1 MCKNNGSIDILIG
14 MLKRRDKELEEAHAR
29 IEELKKESAFA
40 NGLVHGNQL
49 DYAKGINVMD
59 LHDQAHAC
67 CADAI
72 YLADWLIA
80 MANENWSAF
89 RSIVEAIAG
98 INKDLVYSMDGSV
111 DPLEYA
117 VNEIRDATKIGYGD
131 EVSNFIACLYFG
143 MDTFLIEDLDN
154 RIPSI

>member
-80 MANENWSAF
+80 MADNDWLMF
-89 RSIVEAIAG
+89 RS
-98 INKDLVYSMDGSV
+98 LVMSITKIDRDKIPGCV
-111 DPLEYA
+111 DLEYI
-117 VNEIRDATKIGYGD
+117 VNQIRDATGVGYGD
-131 EVSNFIACLYFG
+131 EVTHFLARLYLG
-143 MDTFLIEDLDN
+143 MDPQPFLEDLDN